1 MFLGV
6 WMVALLLAPAS
17 DIRVAPLE
25 LRLRMVEIIN
35 ADRKAAGLPAVEYS
49 EELSRAADAHC
60 LDMIHGNY
68 ASHWNHDGWKPYIR
82 YAAAG
87 IHDHTSENLHAFWS
101 SDFREDRVWDYMA
114 EGHRGFMAE
123 QPPNDGHRR
132 SILDPRHT
140 HVGIGVAYGAGSL
153 RMIELFGRRYADLE
167 AVPFR
172 ARLKDHL
179 VVSGRLLRRS
189 DSLLGISV
197 FHEPLPQSMNRAELN
212 ATSSYSLPKE
222 ERMERPR
229 LLAAHYS
236 DGSGG
241 TVHVSGRAFQMPL
254 SFWKGKGVY
263 TIAVWID
270 AGGKTSFIGAMTS
283 VFVE

>member
-1 MFLGV
+1 MLLGGLIFV
-6 WMVALLLAPAS
+6 LLLTPAS
-17 DIRVAPLE
+17 EVRVAPLE
-25 LRLRMVEIIN
+25 LRLRMVEMIN

-49 EELSRAADAHC
+49 EDLSRAADAHC
-60 LDMIHGNY
+60 LDMVQGNY
-68 ASHWNHDGWKPYIR
+68 ASHWNRDGWKPYIR

-87 IHDHTSENLHAFWS
+87 IRDHTSENLHAFWS
-101 SDFREDRVWDYMA
+101 SDFREEQVWDYMA
-114 EGHRGFMAE
+114 DGHRGFMAE

-153 RMIELFGRRYADLE
+153 RMIELFGARYAELK
-167 AVPFR
+167 ALPFH
-172 ARLKDHL
+172 ARLKDNL
-179 VVSGRLLRRS
+179 AVSGRLLRMS

-212 ATSSYSLPKE
+212 ATFSYSLPRE

-229 LLAAHYS
+229 LSPARYS
-236 DGSGG
+236 DGSSG
-241 TVHVSGRAFQMPL
+241 TVHVSGRGFQMPL

-270 AGGKTSFIGAMTS
+270 AGGKASFIGAMTS
-283 VFVE
+283 VLVE